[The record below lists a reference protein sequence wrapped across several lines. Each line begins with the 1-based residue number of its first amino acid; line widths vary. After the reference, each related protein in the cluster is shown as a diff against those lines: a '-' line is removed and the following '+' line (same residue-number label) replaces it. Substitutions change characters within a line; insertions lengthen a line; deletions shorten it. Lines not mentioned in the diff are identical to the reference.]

1 MTILEIIANMKI
13 LIKVMYKKYR
23 NEKYITEEII
33 IDLEYLIKELKKKV
47 NDEKLSKKA
56 RYLSTQAKDDPARY
70 IHHEIG
76 YNFRLTNIQAALGVA
91 QLEQLPGFL
100 KQKKGIPPKSE
111 KVYPLPL

>member
-47 NDEKLSKKA
+47 NDEKVSKMIK
-56 RYLSTQAKDDPARY
+56 
-70 IHHEIG
+70 EIS
-76 YNFRLTNIQAALGVA
+76 
-91 QLEQLPGFL
+91 
-100 KQKKGIPPKSE
+100 KE
-111 KVYPLPL
+111 K